1 VERAFLIF
9 LPLNTAILFIC
20 YVRNFIPRQTKPE
33 PIIKTKSEDFH
44 PKNLLQDKRKHP
56 NNYFASAK
64 A

>member
-1 VERAFLIF
+1 MNGKIFWWGVERAFLIF

-44 PKNLLQDKRKHP
+44 PKKLTTR
-56 NNYFASAK
+56 
-64 A
+64 